1 MKKVYYNIR
10 VTFKSAST
18 VITIILKEGI
28 DRKLDKKKCWA
39 NAIDDKIKEYFG
51 NREWSYECITNKKN
65 AKKIIIDLSDED
77 EKFLIE

>member
-28 DRKLDKKKCWA
+28 DRKLDKKKCWE

-51 NREWSYECITNKKN
+51 AIEWNYECVTNKKN